1 MNKQINSLIK
11 SLEASK
17 ERLVGSTVGSQD
29 TCVME
34 FPLILMDDSKDNEY
48 FNQDFTDEYQDFF
61 RVTKELF
68 NDDNSG
74 LTIKVIPDD
83 EDKPTSLSYVFKVSK
98 GTTNLDYC
106 LKVLKKNL

>member
-17 ERLVGSTVGSQD
+17 ERLLGSTVGSQD

-34 FPLILMDDSKDNEY
+34 FPLILMDNSKDNDY
-48 FNQDFTDEYQDFF
+48 FSQDFTDEYQDFF
-61 RVTKELF
+61 RVTKDLF
-68 NDDNSG
+68 DDDKAG
-74 LTIKVIPDD
+74 IDIKVIPDNED
-83 EDKPTSLSYVFKVSK
+83 EPTSLSYVFKISK
-98 GTTNLDYC
+98 GTTDLDYC